1 MSDGTAAGNRK
12 PAAANNSLAA
22 RYCSLALHNAKQRD
36 LSSAVVYARRS
47 LILDPDNEKAR
58 RLLGLC
64 LFETGELDGVAAAF
78 RDSTGPDDGRYTE
91 QSTLQVAGHSS
102 EQEKTIAQEHKALP
116 GTLARVCELRAR
128 KKWRKAEALLR
139 ACKHQSVRVLLIRGC
154 LMASAGKYKAAARL
168 FAAAL
173 SKDKGNRAAMVY
185 LRVCCGN
192 PRF

>member
-1 MSDGTAAGNRK
+1 MSDGTAAENRK

-36 LSSAVVYARRS
+36 LSGAVVYARRS

-64 LFETGELDGVAAAF
+64 LFESGE
-78 RDSTGPDDGRYTE
+78 
-91 QSTLQVAGHSS
+91 
-102 EQEKTIAQEHKALP
+102 KILP
-116 GTLARVCELRAR
+116 GTLARVRELRAR
-128 KKWRKAEALLR
+128 KKWRKAESLLR

>member
-12 PAAANNSLAA
+12 PAEANNSLAA

-47 LILDPDNEKAR
+47 LILNSDNEKAR

-64 LFETGELDGVAAAF
+64 LFESGELENF
-78 RDSTGPDDGRYTE
+78 
-91 QSTLQVAGHSS
+91 
-102 EQEKTIAQEHKALP
+102 IAQEHKALP